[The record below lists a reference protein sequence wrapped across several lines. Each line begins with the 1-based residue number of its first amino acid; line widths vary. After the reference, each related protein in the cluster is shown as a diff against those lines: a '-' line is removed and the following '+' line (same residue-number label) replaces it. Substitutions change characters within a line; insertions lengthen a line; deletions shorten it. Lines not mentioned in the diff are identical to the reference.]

1 MGLSDRDRL
10 IQLVQTT
17 EDVGGAT
24 ALLARSD
31 SRYVPRDV
39 RERIT
44 RVRQELSQIFGEMMR
59 ELRATAEDLP

>member
-1 MGLSDRDRL
+1 VSLSDRDRL

-44 RVRQELSQIFGEMMR
+44 RVRQELSLIFGEMMR
-59 ELRATAEDLP
+59 ELRATAEDV